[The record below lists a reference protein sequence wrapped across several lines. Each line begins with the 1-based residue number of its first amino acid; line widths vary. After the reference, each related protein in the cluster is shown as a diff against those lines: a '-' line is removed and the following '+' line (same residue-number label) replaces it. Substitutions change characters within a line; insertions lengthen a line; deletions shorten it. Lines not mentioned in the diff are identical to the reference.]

1 MRDSLYV
8 TMLLSQFVTPF
19 PSPAVSTSCGEKP
32 WFDFAFKN
40 TSPFLGIRND
50 LKACLILIN
59 LMPNELVSMEG
70 KLLIIP

>member
-8 TMLLSQFVTPF
+8 TMLLSQFVAPF

-40 TSPFLGIRND
+40 TSPFLGITND

-59 LMPNELVSMEG
+59 NV
-70 KLLIIP
+70 K